1 MIKGRKKNIMSFGNR
16 AIKYIWRKK
25 GKSIILLFIF
35 IIINCMNICMLSILR
50 VTEEAELEIKKN
62 TQAKITLDVKENDNL
77 ITKTELE
84 KILAIG
90 NIIDV
95 NRICKDYAIPHNFK
109 NYKGKIED
117 DNRDDMITLYGY
129 DDLSQDSRFS
139 ELEMKIT
146 SGDMV
151 KPMSQDYSVVINHNL
166 AELNSLHIGDIIE
179 FSKDNRTISGKIC
192 GIYKSSI
199 ENKQTENITSFFRI
213 ENMVFLSRILM
224 EQLVNEGNYNKVVL
238 YVQDPEKLENT
249 VDKVKSLLGEKIEI
263 STSDT
268 MYEKLKMNLHQ
279 IEKITNVI
287 LILVIIISV
296 IVITLIYGIWIR
308 DRKKEIA
315 ILLSLGKRKVS
326 VFLQICLE
334 SFILFGCSVIVAVF
348 VGNIITTWIE
358 RVLLSWQDSRIGL
371 NINLNVYDIVKV
383 IAIGS
388 LVLIISISLSL
399 VRIIMAKPRAVL
411 AEMEG

>member
-1 MIKGRKKNIMSFGNR
+1 MSFGNR
-16 AIKYIWRKK
+16 AIKYILRKK
-25 GKSIILLFIF
+25 GKSFILLFLF
-35 IIINCMNICMLSILR
+35 IIINCMNISMLSILR

-62 TQAKITLDVKENDNL
+62 TQTKITLEVKENNNL
-77 ITKTELE
+77 ITNTELE
-84 KILAIG
+84 KVMAIG

-109 NYKGKIED
+109 NYKGKIEE
-117 DNRDDMITLYGY
+117 DNRDNMVTLYGY

-139 ELEMKIT
+139 ELEMKII

-151 KPMSQDYSVVINHNL
+151 KPMSQDSVVINHSL
-166 AELNSLHIGDIIE
+166 AEQNSLQIGDIIE
-179 FSKDNRTISGKIC
+179 FSKNDRTISGKIC

-199 ENKQTENITSFFRI
+199 ENKQRENITSFFRI
-213 ENMVFLSRILM
+213 ENMVFLSRTLM

-249 VDKVKSLLGEKIEI
+249 VDQVKSLLGEKIEV
-263 STSDT
+263 STTDT
-268 MYEKLKMNLHQ
+268 MYEKLKMNLDQ
-279 IEKITNVI
+279 IKRITNVI
-287 LILVIIISV
+287 LILVVIISI

-334 SFILFGCSVIVAVF
+334 SFMLFGCSVIVAVL

-358 RVLLSWQDSRIGL
+358 RALLTWQDSRIGL
-371 NINLNVYDIVKV
+371 NISLNVYDIVKV

-399 VRIIMAKPRAVL
+399 VRIIMAKPREIL

>member
-25 GKSIILLFIF
+25 GKSFILLFIL
-35 IIINCMNICMLSILR
+35 IIINCTNICMLSILR

-62 TQAKITLDVKENDNL
+62 TQAKITLDVKEDDNF

-84 KILAIG
+84 EILAIG
-90 NIIDV
+90 NIMDV
-95 NRICKDYAIPHNFK
+95 NRIRIDYAIPHNFE

-117 DNRDDMITLYGY
+117 DNRDGMITLYGY

-139 ELEMKIT
+139 ELEMKII
-146 SGDMV
+146 SGDMI
-151 KPMSQDYSVVINHNL
+151 KPMSRDSVVINHNL
-166 AELNSLHIGDIIE
+166 AEQNSLKIGDIIE
-179 FSKDNRTISGKIC
+179 FSKDDRTISGKIC

-213 ENMVFLSRILM
+213 ENMVFLSSTLM

-249 VDKVKSLLGEKIEI
+249 VDKVKSLLGEEIEI

-268 MYEKLKMNLHQ
+268 MYEKLKMNLDQ

-287 LILVIIISV
+287 LILVVIVSV

-334 SFILFGCSVIVAVF
+334 SFILFGCSVIVAVL

-371 NINLNVYDIVKV
+371 NIDLNVYDIVKV

-388 LVLIISISLSL
+388 LLLVISISLSL

-411 AEMEG
+411 SEMEG

>member
-1 MIKGRKKNIMSFGNR
+1 MSFANR

-25 GKSIILLFIF
+25 GKSFILLFIF
-35 IIINCMNICMLSILR
+35 IIINCMNISMLSILR
-50 VTEEAELEIKKN
+50 VTKEAELEIKKN
-62 TQAKITLDVKENDNL
+62 TQAKITLEVKENDNL

-84 KILAIG
+84 KILAVG

-95 NRICKDYAIPHNFK
+95 NRVCKDYAIPQNFK

-117 DNRDDMITLYGY
+117 DIRDNMVTLYGY

-146 SGDMV
+146 SGETV
-151 KPMSQDYSVVINHNL
+151 KPMSQDSVVINHNL
-166 AELNSLHIGDIIE
+166 AELNSLQIGDIIE
-179 FSKDNRTISGKIC
+179 FSKNDRTISGKIC

-199 ENKQTENITSFFRI
+199 EDKQRENITSFFRI
-213 ENMVFLSRILM
+213 ENMVFLSQTLM

-238 YVQDPEKLENT
+238 YVQDPEKLEDT
-249 VDKVKSLLGEKIEI
+249 VDKVKSLLGEKIEV
-263 STSDT
+263 STTDT
-268 MYEKLKMNLHQ
+268 MYEKLKMNLDQ

-287 LILVIIISV
+287 LILVVIISV

-315 ILLSLGKRKVS
+315 ILLSLGKSKVS

-334 SFILFGCSVIVAVF
+334 SFMLFGCSVILAVL

-358 RVLLSWQDSRIGL
+358 RALLTWQDSRIGL

-399 VRIIMAKPRAVL
+399 VRIIMAKPREVL

>member
-25 GKSIILLFIF
+25 GKSFILLFIF
-35 IIINCMNICMLSILR
+35 IIINCMNISMLSILR

-62 TQAKITLDVKENDNL
+62 TQAKITLDVKESDNL

-84 KILAIG
+84 NILAIG
-90 NIIDV
+90 NITNV

-117 DNRDDMITLYGY
+117 DNRDNMITLYGY

-151 KPMSQDYSVVINHNL
+151 KPMSQDSVVINHNL
-166 AELNSLHIGDIIE
+166 AELNSLHIGDVIE
-179 FSKDNRTISGKIC
+179 FSKNDRTISGKIC

-199 ENKQTENITSFFRI
+199 ENKQGENITSFFRI
-213 ENMVFLSRILM
+213 ENMVFLSRTLM

-249 VDKVKSLLGEKIEI
+249 VDKVKSLLGEKIEV
-263 STSDT
+263 SASDT
-268 MYEKLKMNLHQ
+268 MYEKLKMNLDQ

-287 LILVIIISV
+287 LILVVIISV

-334 SFILFGCSVIVAVF
+334 SFMLFGCSVIVAVL

-358 RVLLSWQDSRIGL
+358 RALLTWQDSRIGL

-399 VRIIMAKPRAVL
+399 VRIIMAKPRGVL